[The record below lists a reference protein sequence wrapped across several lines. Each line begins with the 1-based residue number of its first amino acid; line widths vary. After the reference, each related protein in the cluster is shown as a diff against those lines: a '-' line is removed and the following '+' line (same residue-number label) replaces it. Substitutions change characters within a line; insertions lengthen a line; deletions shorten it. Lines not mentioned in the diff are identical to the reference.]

1 MFLHLCVILFT
12 GIGVDFPACITG
24 HMTGEGVCIQGGRVY
39 IQWGGLHPMGDLH
52 PMGRSASNG
61 EVCIQWGGLHPMGRF
76 VSNGKVCI
84 QWGGLH
90 PMGRCA
96 SNGEVCIQWMVCIQG
111 FREDPSSGSYLN
123 AFLLAYS
130 SLAFCCILSSVLFG
144 ITVLVLKSLRSSVH
158 F

>member
-1 MFLHLCVILFT
+1 MVCVSCSWQYYCFVRNPLLPPAKEVWSKVMFLHLCVILFT

-61 EVCIQWGGLHPMGRF
+61 EVCIQWGGLHPMGRSA
-76 VSNGKVCI
+76 SNGEVGI

-90 PMGRCA
+90 PMGRSA
-96 SNGEVCIQWMVCIQG
+96 SNGWSAFRVFGKTPRQDHTWMHSC
-111 FREDPSSGSYLN
+111 
-123 AFLLAYS
+123 
-130 SLAFCCILSSVLFG
+130 
-144 ITVLVLKSLRSSVH
+144 
-158 F
+158 

>member
-52 PMGRSASNG
+52 QMGRSASNG
-61 EVCIQWGGLHPMGRF
+61 EICIQWGGLHPMGR
-76 VSNGKVCI
+76 S
-84 QWGGLH
+84 
-90 PMGRCA
+90 A
-96 SNGEVCIQWMVCIQG
+96 SNGEV
-111 FREDPSSGSYLN
+111 GSYLN

-130 SLAFCCILSSVLFG
+130 SLAFCCLLSNVLFG